1 MKISELFV
9 LIMSIFGSLLIIIAK
24 YGEGIYNEYKEFK
37 IRINRIKRNY
47 KFNKRIRRAMK

>member
-37 IRINRIKRNY
+37 IRINRKKREY
-47 KFNKRIRRAMK
+47 QFNQKIRRAIK